1 MKSDYLKTLN
11 CCFYL
16 VLTNLISDYLLVMI
30 LFRINNHFQIVF
42 YTRFRALDILGL
54 PRVNKLTN
62 EGSI

>member
-1 MKSDYLKTLN
+1 MKSDCLKTIN

-16 VLTNLISDYLLVMI
+16 GLTNLISDYLLVMI
-30 LFRINNHFQIVF
+30 LFRINNHLQIVF

-54 PRVNKLTN
+54 LRVNKLTN